1 MAYIPTWFSAST
13 KEIAEKALSRGVLKY
28 PGMCYIQDEKT
39 IAWVTIDN
47 KLQYVKGDKQ
57 ITDVKCIDS
66 NLMFYSGTD
75 LLFSYDI
82 SMTEEDADHIVEEVK
97 KTIGLDD
104 YVKAADLST
113 LLDNIIGNLEDKST
127 VVDYIN
133 SLSYNK
139 LSDVPIVNLIGTLT
153 VPVTVAF
160 LDDGIYK
167 IHGQMII
174 GGKNTSVQSSSDDIL
189 FLVSHDADTHST
201 TITKVQGKSITLYF
215 IQQDGEYTTDRYITE
230 EWINN
235 KDFMS
240 SADVKT
246 YVKNIIDD
254 TLMEVL
260 DEHLDAALERKIG
273 GISQEDLNKL
283 FT

>member
-13 KEIAEKALSRGVLKY
+13 KEIAEKALQRGVLKY
-28 PGMCYIQDEKT
+28 PGLCYIQDEKT

-66 NLMFYSGTD
+66 NLLFYSGDD
-75 LLFSYDI
+75 LLFAYDI
-82 SMTEEDADHIVEEVK
+82 SMTDEDADHIVEEVK

-104 YVKAADLST
+104 YVKSSDLSK
-113 LLDNIIGNLEDKST
+113 LLDDIIGNLEDKST

-139 LSDVPIVNLIGTLT
+139 LTDVPIVNLTGTLT
-153 VPVTVAF
+153 VPIIISD

-167 IHGQMII
+167 VHGQMII
-174 GGKNTSVQSSSDDIL
+174 GGKNTTVQSSADEIL
-189 FLVSHDADTHST
+189 YLVSHDSDTSST
-201 TITKVQGKSITLYF
+201 TITKIQGKTITLYF
-215 IQQDGEYTTDRYITE
+215 IQQDGEYKVDRYITE
-230 EWINN
+230 DWINN

-240 SADVKT
+240 SADVKE
-246 YVKNIIDD
+246 YVNSIIE
-254 TLMEVL
+254 TTVLEVL
-260 DEHLDAALERKIG
+260 DEHLDTALDSKFSG
-273 GISQEDLNKL
+273 LNSDDINNM
-283 FT
+283 FS

>member
-28 PGMCYIQDEKT
+28 PGMCYIQDTKS

-47 KLQYVKGDKQ
+47 KLQYVKGDRQ

-113 LLDNIIGNLEDKST
+113 LLDSIIGNLEDKST

-139 LSDVPIVNLIGTLT
+139 LSDVPITNLIGTLT
-153 VPVTVAF
+153 VPVTVST

-174 GGKNTSVQSSSDDIL
+174 GGKNTSVQSSSDDVL